1 MIKTKFTDGA
11 FEYYDSI
18 RDIRINEDYISTRDK
33 IFSRMEAVKREHPD
47 LSATE
52 LKCYLYETVAEL
64 FEPVLL
70 PYCPF
75 YFEMGLRSAKTWGGG
90 EVAGWNHDQEIVNAH
105 TLQRHIKELGYIP
118 AEHPGSQKEP
128 PEGYLGIALGGVFD
142 TDHHCIGYTK
152 IFDKG
157 ILGIIGEIDAILE
170 TEPVGNEK
178 YKFNTCAKRGL
189 LSLLKIAGRFQAAAQ
204 RKLQSCTDPE
214 EQYCLNLIQETA
226 GRVPANPPRTFYEGL
241 AALLFLREVIAT
253 LDGKGIS
260 VLGHADRLLGPLYE
274 QDIESGRITR
284 EEAVGL
290 LEKWLCIPDIR
301 CNPQLS
307 YWADNSTCVELGGCD
322 QDGNTVFNEVTELVI
337 TTHERLN
344 LINPKLNCRMSRNSP
359 GEYLCLIAGSL
370 KRGHNVFALINDDVV
385 IPALCHTGRELQDAR
400 LYVNGGCQ
408 ETIVEGC
415 EHSAGVAMYFILPR
429 VLDLS
434 LNPVDTTAYCQQT
447 IDNLPKVIE
456 QADTFEVFYGK
467 YLANMKNMLSYAADI
482 RRPFGEKYRD
492 VCPSPI
498 FSATLKGCLE
508 SGKDYTAGGAKYNL
522 ATFSAVGFATLT
534 DSLYAIKKAVYD
546 EKIVTLSQLRQALAA
561 NWVGYELLRE
571 KMLRYPKFGHDITE
585 ADTFAARVFRDL
597 NDHAMTID
605 NERCGKYIFSTFTYA
620 HFWMSAPHVRATPDG
635 RTDKD
640 YMSQSIGP
648 SRLQK
653 IDSITKPINSLRGLD
668 LDKSGGISV
677 LDVILPTSSN
687 LSEEVLASLFLAFA
701 ANGGQAL
708 NPNHV
713 SVAQLRAAQKDPQ
726 AYQNL
731 TVRLHGLSV
740 YFVKLPKEFQNE
752 VIARNMYHTC

>member
-33 IFSRMEAVKREHPD
+33 IFSRMEAVKREHPG

-90 EVAGWNHDQEIVNAH
+90 EVAGWNQDLQIINAH
-105 TLQRHIKELGYIP
+105 TLQRHIKELSYIP
-118 AEHPGSQKEP
+118 AEHPGSQEEP
-128 PEGYLGIALGGVFD
+128 SAGHLGIALGGCFD
-142 TDHHCIGYTK
+142 GDHHCIGYTK

-157 ILGIIGEIDAILE
+157 ILGIIAEIDVILE
-170 TEPVGNEK
+170 TEPEDSEK
-178 YKFNTCAKRGL
+178 YKYNVCARRGL
-189 LSLLKIAGRFQAAAQ
+189 LALLKIANRFQAAAQ
-204 RKLQSCTDPE
+204 SKLQSCTEPE

-260 VLGHADRLLGPLYE
+260 VLGHVDRLLGPLYE

-301 CNPQLS
+301 CNPQVS

-322 QDGNTVFNEVTELVI
+322 QDGNTVFNTVTELVI

-344 LINPKLNCRMSRNSP
+344 LINPKINCRMSRNSP
-359 GEYLCLIAGSL
+359 REYLCLIAGTL
-370 KRGHNVFALINDDVV
+370 KKGHNVFALINDDVV
-385 IPALCHTGRELQDAR
+385 IPALRHTGRELRDAR

-456 QADTFEVFYGK
+456 QADTFEVFYDK
-467 YLANMKNMLSYAADI
+467 YLTNMKNMLSYAADI
-482 RRPFGEKYRD
+482 RRPFGQKYRD
-492 VCPSPI
+492 ICPAPI

-508 SGKDYTAGGAKYNL
+508 NGKDYTAGGAKYNL
-522 ATFSAVGFATLT
+522 STFSAVGFATLT

-546 EKIVTLSQLRQALAA
+546 EKIVSLTQLRQALAS

-597 NDHAMTID
+597 NNHAMTID
-605 NERCGKYIFSTFTYA
+605 NERGGKYIFSTFTYA
-620 HFWMSAPHVRATPDG
+620 HFWMSAPYVRATPDG
-635 RTDKD
+635 RADKD

-648 SRLQK
+648 GRLQK
-653 IDSITKPINSLRGLD
+653 IDSITKPINSLRGLG

-677 LDVILPTSSN
+677 LDAILPTSSK

-740 YFVKLPKEFQNE
+740 YFVKLPEEFQNE
-752 VIARNMYHTC
+752 VIARNMYQTC